1 MLKMKTK
8 EEKTEM
14 SNELIQLVT
23 FKIGNEEFGVDIFKV
38 REINKMM
45 QITKVPESPMYV
57 EGVVNLRGNVTPI
70 VDLRK
75 RLGVVE
81 NETTEKTSII
91 VVELGKTA
99 VGLIVDEVKEVLRI
113 QSTITEAPPELV
125 AGVNSEYITSVA
137 KLDDRLLI
145 LLDLNKILSLKQTEV
160 LAEVV

>member
-1 MLKMKTK
+1 MKTK

>member
-1 MLKMKTK
+1 MKTK

-45 QITKVPESPMYV
+45 QITKVPESPIYV

-70 VDLRK
+70 VDLRS
-75 RLGVVE
+75 RLGLVQ

-113 QSTITEAPPELV
+113 QSTITEPPPELV

-145 LLDLNKILSLKQTEV
+145 LLDLNKILSLKQTEE
-160 LAEVV
+160 LTEVV

>member
-1 MLKMKTK
+1 MKTK

-45 QITKVPESPMYV
+45 QITKVPESPEYV

-75 RLGVVE
+75 RLGVVQ

-113 QSTITEAPPELV
+113 QSTITEPPPELV

-145 LLDLNKILSLKQTEV
+145 LLDLNKILSLKQTEE
-160 LAEVV
+160 LTEVV

>member
-1 MLKMKTK
+1 MKTK

-14 SNELIQLVT
+14 NNELIQLVT

-75 RLGVVE
+75 RLGLVQ

-113 QSTITEAPPELV
+113 QASITEPPPELV

-137 KLDDRLLI
+137 KLEDRLLI
-145 LLDLNKILSLKQTEV
+145 LLDLNKILSLQQTEE
-160 LAEVV
+160 LSEVV